1 MYARKYFSR
10 GFLLSKRKGGLIQF
24 FGCTVVDFGTA
35 FLFSSILGEFD
46 LLSWAF
52 DSELFLR

>member
-1 MYARKYFSR
+1 MQGST
-10 GFLLSKRKGGLIQF
+10 FLGVFCFQKEKGVSLSF

-35 FLFSSILGEFD
+35 FFLSSILGEFD